1 VASLIA
7 LAALN
12 TLSRTGLRTILGVVA
27 LPFTILAC
35 IRVGTLLGAVAG
47 TVTDFLAVDTLGLR
61 LGILTLRQFL
71 LAVLLMG

>member
-7 LAALN
+7 LAALD

-27 LPFTILAC
+27 FHFTILAC

-47 TVTDFLAVDTLGLR
+47 TVTEFLAVDTLGLG
-61 LGILTLRQFL
+61 LGILTLSQLL
-71 LAVLLMG
+71 LAVLLMS